1 MRGFLI
7 LIVLLLI
14 GAGVGVFYL
23 AGVADDSAGEPS
35 QQRIDVDVDLSR

>member
-1 MRGFLI
+1 LI
-7 LIVLLLI
+7 LVVLLLI

-23 AGVADDSAGEPS
+23 AGVAEEAAGTPE